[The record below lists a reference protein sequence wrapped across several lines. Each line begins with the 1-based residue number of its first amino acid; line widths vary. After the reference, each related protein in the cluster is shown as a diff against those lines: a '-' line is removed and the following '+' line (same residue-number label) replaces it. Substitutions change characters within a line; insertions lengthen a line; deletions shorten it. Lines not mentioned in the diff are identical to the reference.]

1 MANGPKSKKKYG
13 LLGREISYSLSPV
26 MHNAAF
32 RHFDIPAEYELFD
45 IEENDLDS
53 FLQRV
58 MVGEISGFNVTV
70 PYKVAIYDAFKA
82 RKNCAFDD
90 TAERLGAVNT
100 VKPENTG
107 LKGYNT
113 DGSGFYESLKED
125 AGFDP
130 KGKNVF
136 IFGTGGAGR
145 AICVY
150 LAFLGEDG
158 PENIYLYDVAELR
171 LLELESE
178 CNAKTGRN
186 NCRHVER
193 GDIAEIM
200 AGCDLVVNATPL
212 GTKEHDPM
220 PFSGDYLYD
229 GLTVYDLVYCRQT
242 ELITQAREK
251 GLTAV
256 NGEGMLISQ
265 AAYAFNLWTSRDLKE
280 TKRVMKEA
288 FFEKRE
294 ENSVLH

>member
-1 MANGPKSKKKYG
+1 MANESESKKKYG

-32 RHFDIPAEYELFD
+32 RHFDIPAEYKLFD
-45 IEENDLDS
+45 VENKDLDS
-53 FLQRV
+53 FLERV

-70 PYKVAIYDAFKA
+70 PYKVAIYDAFKT
-82 RKNCAFDD
+82 RKNCALDD

-100 VKPENTG
+100 VKPEDSG

-125 AGFDP
+125 AGFDL

-136 IFGTGGAGR
+136 IFGTGGSGR
-145 AICVY
+145 AICIY

-158 PENIYLYDVAELR
+158 PENIHLYDVAELR

-178 CNAKTGRN
+178 CNAKTGR
-186 NCRHVER
+186 
-193 GDIAEIM
+193 DICKNVKRADIGETM
-200 AGCDLVVNATPL
+200 ARCDLVVNATPL
-212 GTKEHDPM
+212 GTKERDPL

-229 GLTVYDLVYCRQT
+229 GMTVFDLVYCRQT
-242 ELITQAREK
+242 ELVRQAKEK
-251 GLTAV
+251 GLKAV

-280 TKRVMKEA
+280 TKRIMKEA
-288 FFEKRE
+288 FFEKRKE
-294 ENSVLH
+294 TSV